1 VILRQLRLPELLTMR
16 ALDRVVRSVQVVT
29 AVATAAFVILLFTN
43 EPQRPA
49 AIPDAGPD
57 TGQAIFATRCA
68 SCHGADGGGGFG
80 PTLAGRRRAAVLQ
93 TRRSRSVVANGRGS
107 MPSFAESLTPEQ
119 ITAVVTYTRT
129 KLG

>member
-1 VILRQLRLPELLTMR
+1 MGT
-16 ALDRVVRSVQVVT
+16 LDRVVRAAQLIA
-29 AVATAAFVILLFTN
+29 AVATAAFVIFLFTN
-43 EPQRPA
+43 EPQKQA
-49 AIPDAGPD
+49 AVPKAGPA

-80 PTLAGRRRAAVLQ
+80 PTLAGVVVQRYPNAADQ
-93 TRRSRSVVANGRGS
+93 EAVVANGRGS
-107 MPSFAESLTPEQ
+107 MPSFAGSLTPEQ